1 MTESAEED
9 LFLGDLPGSSITY
22 PEIPYACED
31 TSKDPFRP
39 MPSTSNFGN
48 CNQVSGDEEDLATRL
63 NDQDH
68 GKQIFKYAEEDP
80 AKMINDFVIAGG
92 QYYIAPKLQ
101 ETEKDGLQ
109 EETTNLKIHFLPGD
123 VAVPICHEGMNRSQ
137 ILYLA
142 LHAFKKRCNVDIT
155 IARPHGAETG
165 FDPYVDRYKTV
176 DETLNSENVHDYIH
190 GVMLPKGSEGEWLHD
205 NFYSVFHTE
214 KSKRI
219 GAFEPSSSLNEDDT
233 LAESDKMFLEL
244 AQKRYEQ
251 RQKMDTI
258 LFSPNNLRARLTNK
272 SRNKVILFCFCR
284 AGDIILKRILEHK
297 TEGCENICI
306 VALPWFDNISRAGGK
321 DQMKRYH
328 SATGNDETR
337 DYISIMRHISVF
349 KLYSSILT
357 KYSASKTT
365 LSDNLFVGMPP
376 PDTFKYPNISNIL
389 CKNNWV
395 DPFRPAPDPLDTNN
409 LGNCNLVGT
418 ETNAKRLELSCKTFG
433 FKSLIVAKEEIDNFV
448 QFGGQYYV
456 APVLDE
462 TINNGFKST
471 VITDN
476 GFRVHILPGDVV
488 IPVCHEGV
496 NRSQVLF
503 LALQAFKKRC
513 GVNFTIARPHGAESG
528 FDPYQAYE
536 NIDSDSVYGYLNGV
550 MLPRGSEGEW
560 LHDNFYNLFGTEKSK
575 RVGDLGT
582 PHFLNP
588 VETNWT
594 SEMFAKVSAART
606 KQRLLMDSLLFSPTT
621 LRNRLAN
628 VSYNKVIFFCFCRA
642 SSIVL
647 QRILEQKQNCQNICI
662 VALPWGDDIA
672 RAGGEDELDAIFKAT
687 KTKVDR
693 DTVSIWRQEHVFTMY
708 STILAQYS
716 NNTALMRAI
725 DDLKVALERV
735 SPIRPPNLTSVEV
748 TVKRSG
754 GISLDSQISTLFQ
767 SIQEYLSLIV

>member
-22 PEIPYACED
+22 PEISYACED

-39 MPSTSNFGN
+39 MPLTSNFGN
-48 CNQVSGDEEDLATRL
+48 CNQVSGEEEDFATRL

-68 GKQIFKYAEEDP
+68 GKQIFKHAEEDY
-80 AKMINDFVIAGG
+80 AKSLINDFVTAGG

-101 ETEKDGLQ
+101 ETAKDGLQ

-155 IARPHGAETG
+155 IARPHGAESG

-190 GVMLPKGSEGEWLHD
+190 GVMLPKGSPGEWLHD
-205 NFYSVFHTE
+205 NFYSVFNTE

-219 GAFEPSSSLNEDDT
+219 GAFEPSFSLNEDDT

-306 VALPWFDNISRAGGK
+306 VALPWFDNISRAGGQ
-321 DQMKRYH
+321 DQIKQYL
-328 SATGNDETR
+328 SATGKDKTR
-337 DYISIMRHISVF
+337 HYISIMRHISVF

-357 KYSASKTT
+357 K
-365 LSDNLFVGMPP
+365 LSDDLFVGMPP
-376 PDTFKYPNISNIL
+376 PDTFRYPNISDIL

-409 LGNCNLVGT
+409 LGNCNSVGT
-418 ETNAKRLELSCKTFG
+418 QSNAKRLELSCTTFG
-433 FKSLIVAKEEIDNFV
+433 FKSLIFAKKEIDDFV
-448 QFGGQYYV
+448 HLGGQYYV

-462 TINNGFKST
+462 TLINNGFQSP

-528 FDPYQAYE
+528 FDPYQAYK
-536 NIDSDSVYGYLNGV
+536 NIDGENVYGYLQGV

-582 PHFLNP
+582 SHFLNP
-588 VETNWT
+588 VENNWT
-594 SEMFAKVSAART
+594 PEMFAKVSAART
-606 KQRLLMDSLLFSPTT
+606 EQRLVMNSLLFSPTT

-628 VSYNKVIFFCFCRA
+628 KSYNKVIFFCFCRA

-647 QRILEQKQNCQNICI
+647 QRILDQREMCKNICI
-662 VALPWGDDIA
+662 VALPWGDDIS
-672 RAGGEDELDAIFKAT
+672 RAGGQNELDAIKKAT
-687 KTKVDR
+687 NITVDR
-693 DTVSIWRQEHVFTMY
+693 DTVSRWRQEHVFRMY

-725 DDLKVALERV
+725 DDLKVALDQL
-735 SPIRPPNLTSVEV
+735 SLIRPPNLTSVEA
-748 TVKRSG
+748 TVQRSG
-754 GISLDSQISTLFQ
+754 GISLDSEISTLFK
-767 SIQEYLSLIV
+767 SIQEYLSLIE